1 MSHYTTSFSATP
13 FRTTFRA
20 FLFLAVLGA
29 LLGAFLTGCD
39 AQAQNAP
46 DEGFVEVNG
55 ARIHYQSQGDAGDP
69 AMVLVHGYPLSGD
82 LFREQR
88 DGLSDTYRVVT
99 LDLRG
104 YGDSTAP
111 DSNATVQTYAQDVLD
126 VMTELNV
133 DRAIIGG
140 MSMGG
145 PIVFEMYRRAPARFR
160 GMILI
165 DTTPKPAAPAEAGLW
180 RGVAAQARQQG
191 VPSLVPFLLKDML
204 TGDTRMNRP
213 QLADFL
219 GGIVEAASLDAAVA
233 GANALASRPDSRPT
247 QSTISVPTLILTGAE
262 DSIYPFE
269 TARDMNA
276 AIPNSTL
283 VLPAGAAHAAI
294 IEAGSAA
301 NDAIR
306 SWAGGIGG

>member
-1 MSHYTTSFSATP
+1 MSDYTTRFSATP

-20 FLFLAVLGA
+20 LLFLAVLGA

-39 AQAQNAP
+39 TEAQTVP
-46 DEGFVEVNG
+46 GEGTVEVNG
-55 ARIHYQSQGDAGDP
+55 ATIHYRSEGAADAP
-69 AMVLVHGYPLSGD
+69 AIVLVHGYPLSGD

-88 DGLSDTYRVVT
+88 AGLSGTYRVVT

-104 YGDSTAP
+104 YGASTAP

-126 VMTELNV
+126 VMTRLGVE
-133 DRAIIGG
+133 RAIIGG

-145 PIVFEMYRRAPARFR
+145 PVVFEMYRRAPARFR

-191 VPSLVPFLLKDML
+191 VPSLVPFLIKDML
-204 TGDTRMNRP
+204 TGQTRMNDAP
-213 QLADFL
+213 LADYL
-219 GGIVEAASLDAAVA
+219 SGLITDASLEAAVA
-233 GANALASRPDSRPT
+233 GANALATRPDSQPT
-247 QSTISVPTLILTGAE
+247 LATISVPTLVITGAE
-262 DSIYPFE
+262 DTIYPFE
-269 TARDMNA
+269 TARDMAN
-276 AIPNSTL
+276 AIPNATL
-283 VLPAGAAHAAI
+283 ALPPGAAHAAI
-294 IEAGSAA
+294 IEAGGAA

-306 SWAGGIGG
+306 SWASGIGG